1 MYFCNTK
8 VHHKKLFREKLFDMS
23 TLQLQKIWEFLQALS
38 LSDDNKEWLANKL
51 IESKGQ
57 NTCCDN
63 ETEYIKSSPEM
74 LEIIQKGDEEIKR
87 GVSQNLMEKDTIW
100 IMILH
105 GVIGTSMNL
114 TL

>member
-8 VHHKKLFREKLFDMS
+8 DHHKKLFREKLFDMS

-74 LEIIQKGDEEIKR
+74 LEIIQKGDEEIKK
-87 GVSQNLMEKDTIW
+87 GSYTPIHLEDLWK
-100 IMILH
+100 
-105 GVIGTSMNL
+105 
-114 TL
+114 